1 MWRKVDRNVAEIVE
15 RSDLASIVRDWAEKQ
30 RARTYDWD
38 I

>member
-1 MWRKVDRNVAEIVE
+1 VE